1 MSKLIFSSI
10 KNASGSSPNLVI
22 QTAFFLCLLL
32 SFFPLSQVSAGGI
45 YKSVD
50 ANGNVIFTDQP
61 LEGAE
66 TLEGTEPEPPR
77 AGNDDEDSDENTQDG
92 DVSFRKKGLALTPDP
107 INPPKPQPYNTDEPK
122 KRPPVTVVEILTP
135 IHDAT
140 LQDPIGKIWVEL
152 QSYPT
157 PLKDTGLTA
166 QLWMDGEMINSGQRP
181 MLSLAPPERGT
192 HVLVVKLVDENGRL
206 FLQSNPT
213 HIHVKYR
220 VAGQ

>member
-1 MSKLIFSSI
+1 MHAVL
-10 KNASGSSPNLVI
+10 G
-22 QTAFFLCLLL
+22 LCLLL
-32 SFFPLSQVSAGGI
+32 SFLPGSSALANGI

-50 ANGNVIFTDQP
+50 ADGNVIFTDQP

-66 TLEGTEPEPPR
+66 TLEGAEAPPPAANGDDDDDDPSQNSN
-77 AGNDDEDSDENTQDG
+77 AGPVN
-92 DVSFRKKGLALTPDP
+92 RGLALTPDP
-107 INPPKPQPYNTDEPK
+107 IDPPKPQPYETEEPK
-122 KRPPVTVVEILTP
+122 KRLPVTVVEILTP
-135 IHDAT
+135 IHDAV

-166 QLWMDGEMINSGQRP
+166 QLWMDGELINSGQRP

-192 HVLVVKLVDENGRL
+192 HVLQVKLVDENGRL

-213 HIHVKYR
+213 HIHIKYS
-220 VAGQ
+220 VASQ